1 MEASMDGREH
11 AAKLRALALG
21 ALGVVY
27 GDIGTSP
34 LYTLRECLTEG
45 GGFPLTPEV
54 ILGVLSLIFWALII
68 TVTVKYVIFI
78 MRADNQGEGGI
89 LALTAL
95 ALRGMRPGHRR
106 TGVVMAIGV
115 MGASLFYGDSLITP
129 AISVLSAVEGLHV
142 VAPALDSYVIPITL
156 TILVGLFVLQ
166 RFGTEKVGKLFGPVM
181 LVWFLT
187 LAVLGLGQIIRYPGV
202 LGAVWPGHAV
212 EMLFNHGWH
221 GFLLL
226 GAVVLA
232 VTGAEALYADM
243 GHFGRKPIRGAWYS
257 IVLPSL
263 LLCYFGQGALLLH
276 EPEAIENPFFHLA
289 PDWAQV
295 PLLLLATAATIIA
308 GQAVISGAY
317 SVTLQAMH
325 LRYLPRMEVM
335 HTSEHEKGQIYM
347 PQLTWLLLAG
357 VILLVLSFQTSS
369 NLAAA
374 YGIAVTGT
382 MVATTLLAYKVAR
395 SLGRWKLW
403 QAVLALAVFLTVDMA
418 LFLANLVKVEEGG
431 WFPLVVGAAVFL
443 LMATW
448 RRGREVVRKRLAE
461 DALPFDILLERLKS
475 GSVQRVPG
483 TAVFL
488 TGNPRGLPPG
498 LLHSMKHYKVL
509 HQRVVL
515 LTVDIE
521 DVPHVPDEQRFELKA
536 LSAGFFRLIVHF
548 GFKDEPDIP
557 VALESKRIPGLPFE
571 PMETTY
577 FVSRETLIRS
587 HGKSGLPRWQ
597 EPLFIFLSKLSS
609 SASEYFCIPP
619 NRVVELG
626 MQLEI

>member
-68 TVTVKYVIFI
+68 TVTVKYVVFI

-106 TGVVMAIGV
+106 TGMVMAIGV

-142 VAPALDSYVIPITL
+142 VAPALDAYVIPITL
-156 TILVGLFVLQ
+156 TILIGLFVLQ

-181 LVWFLT
+181 LVWFVT
-187 LAVLGLGQIIRYPGV
+187 LAALGIGQIVRYPGV

-243 GHFGRKPIRGAWYS
+243 GHFGRKPIRGAWYT

-276 EPEAIENPFFHLA
+276 EPQAIENPFFHLA

-357 VILLVLSFQTSS
+357 VIVLVLSFQTSS

-403 QAVLALAVFLTVDMA
+403 QAVLALVVFLSVDLA
-418 LFLANLVKVEEGG
+418 FFLSNLIKVEEGG
-431 WFPLVVGAAVFL
+431 WFPLVVGAMVFL

-461 DALPFDILLERLKS
+461 DALPFDMLLERLKG
-475 GSVQRVPG
+475 GSVQRVQG

-498 LLHSMKHYKVL
+498 LLHSLKHYKVL

-521 DVPHVPDEQRFELKA
+521 DVPHVPDDQRFELKA

-557 VALESKRIPGLPFE
+557 QALEARRIPGLPFE
-571 PMETTY
+571 SMETTY
-577 FVSRETLIRS
+577 FVSRETLIRT

>member
-1 MEASMDGREH
+1 MEAGMDGREH

-45 GGFPLTPEV
+45 GGFPLVPEV

-68 TVTVKYVIFI
+68 TVTVKYVVFV

-142 VAPALDSYVIPITL
+142 VAPALDDYVIPITL
-156 TILVGLFVLQ
+156 TILIGLFVLQ
-166 RFGTEKVGKLFGPVM
+166 RFGTEKVGRLFGPVM
-181 LVWFLT
+181 LVWFIT
-187 LAVLGLGQIIRYPGV
+187 LGVLGLWQIVRYPGV
-202 LGAVWPGHAV
+202 LAAVWPGHAV

-243 GHFGRKPIRGAWYS
+243 GHFGRKPIRGAWYT

-276 EPEAIENPFFHLA
+276 EPDAIENPFFHLA

-347 PQLTWLLLAG
+347 PQLNWLLLAG
-357 VILLVLSFQTSS
+357 VLMLVLTFQTSS

-461 DALPFDILLERLKS
+461 DALPFDLLVERLKG

-498 LLHSMKHYKVL
+498 LLHSLKHYKVL

-521 DVPHVPDEQRFELKA
+521 DVPHVPDERRFELKA

-557 VALESKRIPGLPFE
+557 QALETKRIPGLPFE

-587 HGKSGLPRWQ
+587 HGKLGLPRWQ
-597 EPLFIFLSKLSS
+597 EPLFIFLSKLST

>member
-68 TVTVKYVIFI
+68 TVTVKYVVFI

-106 TGVVMAIGV
+106 TGMVMAIGV

-181 LVWFLT
+181 MVWFLT
-187 LAVLGLGQIIRYPGV
+187 LAALGIGQIIRYPGV

-243 GHFGRKPIRGAWYS
+243 GHFGRKPIRGAWYV

-276 EPEAIENPFFHLA
+276 EPQAIENPFFHLA

-357 VILLVLSFQTSS
+357 VIVLVLSFQTSS

-403 QAVLALAVFLTVDMA
+403 QAVLALVVFLSVDLA
-418 LFLANLVKVEEGG
+418 FFLSNLIKVEEGG
-431 WFPLVVGAAVFL
+431 WFPLVVGAMVFL

-461 DALPFDILLERLKS
+461 DALPFDMLLERLKG

-498 LLHSMKHYKVL
+498 LLHSLKHYKVL

-521 DVPHVPDEQRFELKA
+521 DVPHVPDDQRFELKA

-557 VALESKRIPGLPFE
+557 QALEIRRIPGLPFE

-577 FVSRETLIRS
+577 FVSRETLIRT

>member
-68 TVTVKYVIFI
+68 TVTVKYVVFI

-106 TGVVMAIGV
+106 TGMVMAIGV

-181 LVWFLT
+181 MVWFLT
-187 LAVLGLGQIIRYPGV
+187 LAALGIGQIIRYPGV

-243 GHFGRKPIRGAWYS
+243 GHFGRKPIRGAWYT

-276 EPEAIENPFFHLA
+276 EPQAIENPFFHLA

-357 VILLVLSFQTSS
+357 VIVLVLSFQTSS

-403 QAVLALAVFLTVDMA
+403 QAVLALVVFLSVDLA
-418 LFLANLVKVEEGG
+418 FFLSNLIKVEEGG
-431 WFPLVVGAAVFL
+431 WFPLVVGAMVFL

-461 DALPFDILLERLKS
+461 DALPFDMLLERLKG

-498 LLHSMKHYKVL
+498 LLHSLKHYKVL

-521 DVPHVPDEQRFELKA
+521 DVPHVPDDQRFELKA

-557 VALESKRIPGLPFE
+557 QALEARRIPGLPFE
-571 PMETTY
+571 SMETTY
-577 FVSRETLIRS
+577 FVSRETLIRT

>member
-68 TVTVKYVIFI
+68 TVTVKYVVFI

-106 TGVVMAIGV
+106 TGMVMAIGV

-181 LVWFLT
+181 MVWFLT
-187 LAVLGLGQIIRYPGV
+187 LAALGIGQIIRYPGV

-243 GHFGRKPIRGAWYS
+243 GHFGRKPIRGAWYV

-357 VILLVLSFQTSS
+357 VIVLVLSFQTSS

-403 QAVLALAVFLTVDMA
+403 QAVLALVVFLSVDLA
-418 LFLANLVKVEEGG
+418 FFLSNLIKVEEGG
-431 WFPLVVGAAVFL
+431 WFPLVVGAMVFL

-461 DALPFDILLERLKS
+461 DALPFDMLLERLKG

-498 LLHSMKHYKVL
+498 LLHSLKHYKVL

-521 DVPHVPDEQRFELKA
+521 DVPHVPDDQRFELKA

-557 VALESKRIPGLPFE
+557 QALEIRRIPGLPFE

-577 FVSRETLIRS
+577 FVSRETLIRT

>member
-54 ILGVLSLIFWALII
+54 ILGVLSLIFWALVI
-68 TVTVKYVIFI
+68 TVTVKYVVFI

-106 TGVVMAIGV
+106 TGMVMAIGV

-156 TILVGLFVLQ
+156 TILIGLFVLQ

-181 LVWFLT
+181 MVWFVT
-187 LAVLGLGQIIRYPGV
+187 LAALGIGQIVRYPGV

-243 GHFGRKPIRGAWYS
+243 GHFGRKPIRGAWYM

-357 VILLVLSFQTSS
+357 VIVLVLSFQTSS

-403 QAVLALAVFLTVDMA
+403 QAVLALVVFLSVDLA
-418 LFLANLVKVEEGG
+418 FFLSNLIKVEEGG
-431 WFPLVVGAAVFL
+431 WFPLVVGAMVFL

-461 DALPFDILLERLKS
+461 DALPFDMLLERLKG
-475 GSVQRVPG
+475 GSVQRVQG
-483 TAVFL
+483 TAVYL

-498 LLHSMKHYKVL
+498 LLHSLKHYKVL

-521 DVPHVPDEQRFELKA
+521 DVPHVPDDQRFELKA

-557 VALESKRIPGLPFE
+557 QALEIRRIPGLPFE

-577 FVSRETLIRS
+577 FVSRETLIRT

-597 EPLFIFLSKLSS
+597 EPLFIFLSKLST

>member
-1 MEASMDGREH
+1 MDGREH

-54 ILGVLSLIFWALII
+54 ILGVLSLIFWALVI
-68 TVTVKYVIFI
+68 TVTVKYVVFI

-106 TGVVMAIGV
+106 TGMVMAIGV

-156 TILVGLFVLQ
+156 TILIGLFVLQ

-181 LVWFLT
+181 MVWFVT
-187 LAVLGLGQIIRYPGV
+187 LAALGIGQIVRYPGV

-243 GHFGRKPIRGAWYS
+243 GHFGRKPIRGAWYM

-357 VILLVLSFQTSS
+357 VIVLVLSFQTSS

-403 QAVLALAVFLTVDMA
+403 QAVLALVVFLSVDLA
-418 LFLANLVKVEEGG
+418 FFLSNLIKVEEGG
-431 WFPLVVGAAVFL
+431 WFPLVVGAMVFL

-461 DALPFDILLERLKS
+461 DALPFDMLLERLKG
-475 GSVQRVPG
+475 GSVQRVQG
-483 TAVFL
+483 TAVYL

-498 LLHSMKHYKVL
+498 LLHSLKHYKVL

-521 DVPHVPDEQRFELKA
+521 DVPHVPDDQRFELKA

-557 VALESKRIPGLPFE
+557 QALEIRRIPGLPFE

-577 FVSRETLIRS
+577 FVSRETLIRT

-597 EPLFIFLSKLSS
+597 EPLFIFLSKLST

>member
-54 ILGVLSLIFWALII
+54 ILGVLSLIFWALVI
-68 TVTVKYVIFI
+68 TVTVKYVVFI

-106 TGVVMAIGV
+106 TGMVMAIGV

-166 RFGTEKVGKLFGPVM
+166 RFGTEKVGRLFGPVM
-181 LVWFLT
+181 MVWFLT
-187 LAVLGLGQIIRYPGV
+187 LAVLGIGQIVRYPGV

-212 EMLFNHGWH
+212 EMLFEHGWH

-243 GHFGRKPIRGAWYS
+243 GHFGRKPIRGAWYT

-276 EPEAIENPFFHLA
+276 EPQAIENPFFHLA

-357 VILLVLSFQTSS
+357 VIVLVLSFQTSS

-403 QAVLALAVFLTVDMA
+403 QAVLALVVFLSVDLA
-418 LFLANLVKVEEGG
+418 FFLSNLIKVEEGG
-431 WFPLVVGAAVFL
+431 WFPLVVGAMVFL

-461 DALPFDILLERLKS
+461 DALPFDMLLERLKG

-498 LLHSMKHYKVL
+498 LLHSLKHYKVL

-521 DVPHVPDEQRFELKA
+521 DVPHVPDDQRFELKA

-557 VALESKRIPGLPFE
+557 QALEARRIPGLPFE
-571 PMETTY
+571 SMETTY
-577 FVSRETLIRS
+577 FVSRETLIRT

>member
-1 MEASMDGREH
+1 MEASMTDREH
-11 AAKLRALALG
+11 AMKLRALTLG

-34 LYTLRECLTEG
+34 LYTLRECLTQG
-45 GGFPLTPEV
+45 GGFELSPSV

-68 TVTVKYVIFI
+68 TVTVKYVVFV

-106 TGVVMAIGV
+106 TTLVMAIGII
-115 MGASLFYGDSLITP
+115 GAALFYGDSLITP
-129 AISVLSAVEGLHV
+129 AISVLSAVEGLKI
-142 VAPALDSYVIPITL
+142 VAPVFEDYVIPITV
-156 TILVGLFVLQ
+156 TILILLFVLQ
-166 RFGTEKVGKLFGPVM
+166 NFGTERVGKLFGPVM
-181 LVWFLT
+181 LLWFVT
-187 LAVLGLGQIIRYPGV
+187 LGVLGIGQIVKYPAV

-212 EMLFNHGWH
+212 EMLFEHGWK

-226 GAVVLA
+226 GAVVLS

-243 GHFGRKPIRGAWYS
+243 GHFGRKPIRMAWYGL
-257 IVLPSL
+257 VLPSL

-276 EPEAIENPFFHLA
+276 EPDAIENPFYHMA

-295 PLLLLATAATIIA
+295 PLLLLATAATVIA

-317 SVTLQAMH
+317 SVTQQAMH
-325 LRYLPRMEVM
+325 LRYLPRMEVR
-335 HTSEHEKGQIYM
+335 HTSEHEKGQIYL
-347 PQLTWLLLAG
+347 PQINWVLLAG
-357 VILLVLSFQTSS
+357 VVALVLSFKTSS

-395 SLGRWKLW
+395 SLGRWRLW
-403 QAVLALAVFLTVDMA
+403 QAGLALFVFLSVDA
-418 LFLANLVKVEEGG
+418 AFFVSNLIKVEDGG
-431 WFPLVVGAAVFL
+431 WFPLAVGALVFL

-448 RRGREVVRKRLAE
+448 RRGREVVRMRLAE
-461 DALPFDILLERLKS
+461 DALPLDSLLERLRG
-475 GSVQRVPG
+475 GSIQRVPG

-498 LLHSMKHYKVL
+498 LLHSLKHYKVL

-521 DVPHVPDEQRFELKA
+521 DVPHVPDAQRFELKP
-536 LSAGFFRLIVHF
+536 LSAGFFRLIIHF

-557 VALESKRIPGLPFE
+557 CALEMKKIPGLPFE

-587 HGKSGLPRWQ
+587 RRAAGMPRWQ
-597 EPLFIFLSKLSS
+597 EPIFIFLSKLSA

>member
-1 MEASMDGREH
+1 MDGRER
-11 AAKLRALALG
+11 AAKLRTLTLG

-54 ILGVLSLIFWALII
+54 ILGVLSLIFWALVI
-68 TVTVKYVIFI
+68 TVTVKYVVFI

-106 TGVVMAIGV
+106 TGLVMAIGV

-142 VAPALDSYVIPITL
+142 VAPGLDRYVIPITL
-156 TILVGLFVLQ
+156 TILIGLFVLQ
-166 RFGTEKVGKLFGPVM
+166 RFGTERVGKLFGPVM
-181 LVWFLT
+181 LVWFVT
-187 LAVLGLGQIIRYPGV
+187 LAALGIGQIVRYPGV
-202 LGAVWPGHAV
+202 LAAVWPGHAV
-212 EMLFNHGWH
+212 EMLSQHGWK
-221 GFLLL
+221 GYLLL

-243 GHFGRKPIRGAWYS
+243 GHFGRKPIRMAWYGL
-257 IVLPSL
+257 VLPSL

-276 EPEAIENPFFHLA
+276 EPAAIENPFFHLA

-357 VILLVLSFQTSS
+357 VLVLVLSFQTSS

-403 QAVLALAVFLTVDMA
+403 QAVLALVVFLSVDLA
-418 LFLANLVKVEEGG
+418 FFSANLVKVEEGG
-431 WFPLVVGAAVFL
+431 WFPLVVGALVFL

-461 DALPFDILLERLKS
+461 DSLPFDLLVERLKG
-475 GSVQRVPG
+475 GSVQRVSG

-498 LLHSMKHYKVL
+498 LLHSLKHYKVL

-521 DVPHVPDEQRFELKA
+521 DVPHVAEEQRFDLKP

-548 GFKDEPDIP
+548 GFKDEPDLP
-557 VALESKRIPGLPFE
+557 AALEGKRIPGLPFE

-577 FVSRETLIRS
+577 FVSRETLIRTR
-587 HGKSGLPRWQ
+587 GKAGLPRWQ
-597 EPLFIFLSKLSS
+597 EPLFILLSKMSG
-609 SASEYFCIPP
+609 SATEYFCIPP

>member
-68 TVTVKYVIFI
+68 TVTVKYVVFI

-106 TGVVMAIGV
+106 TGMVMAIGV

-142 VAPALDSYVIPITL
+142 VAPALDAYVIPITL

-166 RFGTEKVGKLFGPVM
+166 RFGTEKVGRLFGPVM
-181 LVWFLT
+181 LVWFAT
-187 LAVLGLGQIIRYPGV
+187 LAAMGVGQIVRYPGV
-202 LGAVWPGHAV
+202 LGALWPGHAV
-212 EMLFNHGWH
+212 WMLFEHGWH

-243 GHFGRKPIRGAWYS
+243 GHFGRKPIRGAWYV

-357 VILLVLSFQTSS
+357 VIVLVLSFQTSS

-403 QAVLALAVFLTVDMA
+403 QAVLALVVFLSVDLA
-418 LFLANLVKVEEGG
+418 FFLSNLIKVEEGG
-431 WFPLVVGAAVFL
+431 WFPLVVGGMVFL

-461 DALPFDILLERLKS
+461 DALPFDMLLERLKG
-475 GSVQRVPG
+475 GSVQRVQG

-498 LLHSMKHYKVL
+498 LLHSLKHYKVL

-521 DVPHVPDEQRFELKA
+521 DVPHVPDDQRFELKA

-557 VALESKRIPGLPFE
+557 QALEARRIPGLPFE
-571 PMETTY
+571 SMETTY
-577 FVSRETLIRS
+577 FVSRETLIRT

>member
-54 ILGVLSLIFWALII
+54 ILGVLSLIFWALVI
-68 TVTVKYVIFI
+68 TVTVKYVVFI

-106 TGVVMAIGV
+106 TGMVMAIGV

-156 TILVGLFVLQ
+156 TILIGLFVLQ

-181 LVWFLT
+181 LVWFVT
-187 LAVLGLGQIIRYPGV
+187 LAALGIGQIVRYPGV

-243 GHFGRKPIRGAWYS
+243 GHFGRKPIRGAWYT

-357 VILLVLSFQTSS
+357 VIVLVLSFQTSS

-403 QAVLALAVFLTVDMA
+403 QAVLALVVFLSVDLA
-418 LFLANLVKVEEGG
+418 FFLSNLIKVEEGG
-431 WFPLVVGAAVFL
+431 WFPLVVGAMVFL

-461 DALPFDILLERLKS
+461 DALPFDMLLERLKG
-475 GSVQRVPG
+475 GSVQRVQG

-498 LLHSMKHYKVL
+498 LLHSLKHYKVL

-521 DVPHVPDEQRFELKA
+521 DVPHVPDDRRFELKA

-557 VALESKRIPGLPFE
+557 QALEIRRIPGLPFE

-577 FVSRETLIRS
+577 FVSRETLIRT